1 MITTRAPGGA
11 INKLFFSCPR
21 SSSLPGILV
30 IPGIRAV
37 SHAMFSD
44 EFSMPA
50 FLLLSVHLLSPL
62 KDARVLLDGR
72 LGSCDLRD
80 TSDFNFFR
88 SPEILGHKQ

>member
-11 INKLFFSCPR
+11 INKLFFGCPR

-50 FLLLSVHLLSPL
+50 FLLLCAPVIPFKRCAGASGWQKLVAL
-62 KDARVLLDGR
+62 
-72 LGSCDLRD
+72 
-80 TSDFNFFR
+80 T
-88 SPEILGHKQ
+88 